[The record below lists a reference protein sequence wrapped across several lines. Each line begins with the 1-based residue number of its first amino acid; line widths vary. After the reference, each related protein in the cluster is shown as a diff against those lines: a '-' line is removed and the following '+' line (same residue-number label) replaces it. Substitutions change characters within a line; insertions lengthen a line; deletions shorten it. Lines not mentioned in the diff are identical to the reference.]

1 MIFYPK
7 RIYSRLLIGILILC
21 ALILILNIRKTS
33 VPVDV
38 SILEDGLHEILS
50 IDPESK
56 DNSDLEFLRQE
67 LKDKQIVVLGE
78 SRHHDGST
86 FLAKTRLVKF
96 LHQELG
102 FHTIFFESGRYDMW
116 RLQQDTLLTPESAVY
131 LFWCLSD
138 QTQQL
143 WQYIKKVG
151 IETVGF
157 DIQCTGDMED
167 SVRRKRL
174 FNYLSEYGSHAIQ
187 TWPESYRLFGKLR
200 FYLNHTTLNAAIQN
214 SVIFP
219 GKITTELD
227 SMIRYLRRQPE
238 ESCWKGDPLELKTYL
253 SYIAGIK
260 NQIAYVSRY
269 EAGTPQ
275 RLQWR
280 DSLMAENFLS
290 LLKEPLYKDKKIIV
304 WIANLHAF
312 NDNRQFYDHSFIN
325 WGERV
330 KSICGKRMYTMLFTS
345 FSRHDKGDESYDIS
359 RCNSLEY
366 ALHTQN
372 KPYLYITSINSS
384 VLNPAVCRVNQSVNY
399 SLYLKNMAD
408 GLFYI
413 DSEQN
418 LSYECNR
425 NQ

>member
-1 MIFYPK
+1 MNFYPK
-7 RIYSRLLIGILILC
+7 KIYSRLLMGIVILC
-21 ALILILNIRKTS
+21 ALVLVLNIRKTS
-33 VPVDV
+33 VPLDI
-38 SILEDGLHEILS
+38 STLQDGLHEILS
-50 IDPESK
+50 IDPEDK
-56 DNSDLEFLRQE
+56 NNSDLEFLKQE

-78 SRHHDGST
+78 SLHHDGST

-102 FHTIFFESGRYDMW
+102 FNTIFFELGRYDMW
-116 RLQQDTLLTPESAVY
+116 LLQQDTALTPENAVY
-131 LFWCLSD
+131 PFWCLSD

-143 WQYIKKVG
+143 WKYIKEVG

-157 DIQCTGDMED
+157 DIQCTGNLKD
-167 SVRRKRL
+167 SLRRKLL
-174 FNYLSEYGSHAIQ
+174 FNYLSEYGIDAIQ
-187 TWPESYRLFGKLR
+187 TWPESYKLFGKLL

-214 SVIFP
+214 SMIFP
-219 GKITTELD
+219 DKITMELD
-227 SMIRYLRRQPE
+227 SMIRYLNRQPE
-238 ESCWKGDPLELKTYL
+238 EDHWQKDPLELKTYL

-260 NQIAYVSRY
+260 NQIAYASKY
-269 EAGTPQ
+269 EAGTPP

-280 DSLMAENFLS
+280 DSLMAENVLS
-290 LLKEPLYKDKKIIV
+290 LLKDSYRDKKIIV

-312 NDNRQFYDHSFIN
+312 NDNQHFYDHSFIN

-330 KSICGKRMYTMLFTS
+330 KSTCGKRMYTMLFTS

-372 KPYLYITSINSS
+372 KPYLYITNTN
-384 VLNPAVCRVNQSVNY
+384 VALLNPVVCRVNQSANF

>member
-1 MIFYPK
+1 MNFYPN
-7 RIYSRLLIGILILC
+7 RIYLKLFLGMVILGILVLV
-21 ALILILNIRKTS
+21 LNIRATS
-33 VPVDV
+33 VPVD
-38 SILEDGLHEILS
+38 IHTLKDGLHEILS

-78 SRHHDGST
+78 SLHHDGST

-102 FHTIFFESGRYDMW
+102 FNTIFFESGRYDMW
-116 RLQQDTLLTPESAVY
+116 RLQQDTSLKPESAVY
-131 LFWCLSD
+131 PFWCLSD

-151 IETVGF
+151 IETAGF
-157 DIQCTGDMED
+157 DIQCTGNMED
-167 SVRRKRL
+167 SVRRKQL
-174 FNYLSEYGSHAIQ
+174 FNYLSGYGTDAIQ
-187 TWPESYRLFGKLR
+187 TWPGSYKLFGKLR
-200 FYLNHTTLNAAIQN
+200 FYLNHTTLNVAIQN
-214 SVIFP
+214 SMIFP
-219 GKITTELD
+219 DKITTELD
-227 SMIRYLRRQPE
+227 SMIRYLHRQPDGDH
-238 ESCWKGDPLELKTYL
+238 WKGDPLELKTYL

-260 NQIAYVSRY
+260 NQIAYASRY
-269 EAGTPQ
+269 ETGAPP

-280 DSLMAENFLS
+280 DSLMAENFLA
-290 LLKEPLYKDKKIIV
+290 LLEEPLYKGKKIIV

-330 KSICGKRMYTMLFTS
+330 KNICGKRMYTILFTA

-372 KPYLYITSINSS
+372 KPYLYITNMDSP
-384 VLNPAVCRVNQSVNY
+384 VLNPVVCRINQSANY